1 MKTLLRIEEAF
12 LFLLSIFLFSRIGYA
27 WWWFPLLLFAPDVGM
42 LGYLIH
48 PKAGAYL
55 YNFIHHRSVAV
66 ILYVLGVLLSISV
79 LQLIGTILFAHSS
92 LDRVFHF
99 GLKYPDRFKHT
110 HPGEGE
116 SA

>member
-27 WWWFPLLLFAPDVGM
+27 WWWFPLLLFAPDIGM
-42 LGYLIH
+42 LGYLLN
-48 PKAGAYL
+48 PQVGAVI
-55 YNFIHHRSVAV
+55 YNFIHHRGVAV
-66 ILYVLGVLLSISV
+66 LLYVLGVLLSINV

-99 GLKYPDRFKHT
+99 GLKYGDRFKHT
-110 HPGEGE
+110 HLGE
-116 SA
+116 

>member
-27 WWWFPLLLFAPDVGM
+27 WWWFPLLLFAPDIGM
-42 LGYLIH
+42 LGYLVN
-48 PKAGAYL
+48 PQLGAVI
-55 YNFIHHRSVAV
+55 YNFIHHRGVAV
-66 ILYVLGVLLSISV
+66 ILYVLGVLLSIQV

-99 GLKYPDRFKHT
+99 GLKYGDRFKHT
-110 HPGEGE
+110 HLGE
-116 SA
+116 